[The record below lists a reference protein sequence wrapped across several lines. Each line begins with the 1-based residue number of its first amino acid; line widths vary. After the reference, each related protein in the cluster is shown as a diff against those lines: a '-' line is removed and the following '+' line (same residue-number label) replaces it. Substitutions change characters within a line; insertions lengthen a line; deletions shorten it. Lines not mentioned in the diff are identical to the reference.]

1 MHKKLTKTAAFIALF
16 AFLFLLAP
24 ALSNAYRKP
33 AKFDIRLLVKKPAMW
48 ISSFWNIITPIFDG
62 GNDASRVIAPDDST
76 AKIKP
81 LTESASPK
89 PSKGD

>member
-1 MHKKLTKTAAFIALF
+1 MHKRFTKTAAIVALF

-24 ALSNAYRKP
+24 GISSAKP
-33 AKFDIRLLVKKPAMW
+33 GKFDIRLLVKKPAMW
-48 ISSFWNIITPIFDG
+48 IASFWNVITPIFDG
-62 GNDASRVIAPDDST
+62 GNDNPKAIVPGDST

-81 LTESASPK
+81 LTDSVSPK